1 VVNCERAGRKTWLIE
16 FCFSKPITDE
26 LKHTSRWDGFFFS
39 IDADRWHPGIQKK
52 NKFGKLMPLGFIT
65 F

>member
-1 VVNCERAGRKTWLIE
+1 MGRY
-16 FCFSKPITDE
+16 
-26 LKHTSRWDGFFFS
+26 FFS
-39 IDADRWHPGIQKK
+39 IAADRWHPGIQKN